1 MSSEGNILDVE
12 GLGRL
17 AQTLADGARRLNDQA
32 DNAPQIPDAGKS
44 TAVVAALVSTIT
56 KAVSTI
62 VETAAVANYQVT
74 ASEQTYQQTDQHNA
88 EDLSSAG
95 KAG

>member
-1 MSSEGNILDVE
+1 MSSAGHILDVE

-17 AQTLADGARRLNDQA
+17 AQTLADGERRLNDQA
-32 DNAPQIPDAGKS
+32 DSAPQIPDAGQS

-62 VETAAVANYQVT
+62 VETAAVASYQVT
-74 ASEQTYQQTDQHNA
+74 ASEETYQQTDQHSA
-88 EDLSSAG
+88 ENLSHTG
-95 KAG
+95 KVR